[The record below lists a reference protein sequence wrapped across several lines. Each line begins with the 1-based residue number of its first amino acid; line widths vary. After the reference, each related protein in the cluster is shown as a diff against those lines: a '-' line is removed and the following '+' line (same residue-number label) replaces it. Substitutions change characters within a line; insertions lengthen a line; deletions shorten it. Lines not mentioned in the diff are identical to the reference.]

1 MLSFCRAGVSLEAI
15 KRMLQGNRAMSSGFT
30 RDICPVLLLTPVFDR
45 RSNWLGVH
53 VRAAHQ
59 PSFPGVTLQR
69 LAEELERVPE
79 IPHQVFFLDT
89 EPAWLALEG
98 KRFAFP
104 VDRTVLVLEHTPAE
118 DSEEERLCRLLRAE
132 GLHFAVNSITAVAPG
147 KGGWAETLIV
157 PATEVDEKF
166 SGKSLHAD
174 GWKLFARGV
183 PSMND
188 FDRIAAHGFDYLDFG
203 SFAPSP
209 ADKGQLHDT
218 SRMMLLKLLQLVA
231 QDADTRDLEE
241 VFKREPKLAFELLR
255 LVNSASMGM
264 SGKVANFR
272 QAITILGRR
281 QLQRWLQL
289 LLFTHRQEGK
299 TRPSILMQRAAT
311 RGRLMELVSKKTHG
325 GASVDFQEE
334 AFMVGVFSLLDV
346 LMGMPMAEL
355 LKPLQLHESVEL
367 ALLERKGPLGQLLAL
382 VEQAESGDADG
393 VLESLRK
400 MAVPTEEFNRAQVA
414 TLGWVSQL
422 GIAE

>member
-1 MLSFCRAGVSLEAI
+1 
-15 KRMLQGNRAMSSGFT
+15 MSSGFT

-59 PSFPGVTLQR
+59 PSFPGATFQR

-79 IPHQVFFLDT
+79 IPHQVLFLDT

-98 KRFAFP
+98 KHFAFP
-104 VDRTVLVLEHTPAE
+104 VERTVLVLDQVPLGG
-118 DSEEERLCRLLRAE
+118 SEEEKLCRLLRAE
-132 GLHFAVNSITAVAPG
+132 GLHFAVNSRTEAATPG
-147 KGGWAETLIV
+147 KGGLAETLIV
-157 PATEVDEKF
+157 PATELDESF
-166 SGKSLHAD
+166 SDKAFHAE

-183 PSMND
+183 PSMED
-188 FDRIAAHGFDYLDFG
+188 FDWIAAHGFDYLDFG
-203 SFAPSP
+203 SFSPSS

-255 LVNSASMGM
+255 LVNSASMGLV
-264 SGKVANFR
+264 GKVANFR

-311 RGRLMELVSKKTHG
+311 RGWLMELVSKKTHG

-400 MAVPTEEFNRAQVA
+400 MMIPTEDFNRAQVA